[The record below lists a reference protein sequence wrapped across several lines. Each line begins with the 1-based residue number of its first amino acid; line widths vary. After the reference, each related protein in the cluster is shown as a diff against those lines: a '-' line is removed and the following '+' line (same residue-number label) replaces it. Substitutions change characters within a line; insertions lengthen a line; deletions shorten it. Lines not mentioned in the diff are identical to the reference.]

1 MPLKDVSD
9 GHYEESIH
17 GNNINLLDIV
27 FVTASKFM
35 LLRILTSVTCLK
47 MKRFSFTVGP
57 SF

>member
-1 MPLKDVSD
+1 MLIKDVSD

-35 LLRILTSVTCLK
+35 LLRILTSVT
-47 MKRFSFTVGP
+47 
-57 SF
+57 